1 MKTEE
6 VKNKITKIFVSVLG
20 VEPDEIVETADL
32 QNDFGMDSLDTVEL
46 IIELEKE
53 FSINIPDD
61 EAEEIKT
68 VGDILNC
75 LETKLI
81 K

>member
-53 FSINIPDD
+53 FSISIPDD

-68 VGDILNC
+68 VGDILNY